1 MKKITVT
8 LKREVEVEVF
18 IDETII
24 DKEAL
29 DVIEKHMDSDIYEQ
43 PEDCDEELSVYEC
56 GLYNYA
62 RSAAI
67 VASDISDVEYITLKQ
82 GHTKAKVQSD
92 YLESEFEK
100 MENV

>member
-8 LKREVEVEVF
+8 LHREVEVEVF

-24 DKEAL
+24 NKEAL
-29 DVIEKHMDSDIYEQ
+29 DCIKEHFDSDIYEQ
-43 PEDCDEELSVYEC
+43 PCDCDDELSEYDC

-67 VASDISDVEYITLKQ
+67 VASEMSDVEYITLKQ
-82 GHTKAKVQSD
+82 DHTKAKVQSD
-92 YLESEFEK
+92 YIEGEFEK
-100 MENV
+100 MENI